1 MSFMFDRRLL
11 THFDWFFLLL
21 ILFVS
26 TIGILNLYSATFSW
40 KTYGAPIFLKQI
52 YWLGM
57 GISIALGM
65 CIFDYRKLKRLGWPL
80 YIITLGLL
88 GWVLL
93 FGKTSMGA
101 TRWIDLGFFNLQPS
115 EVMKVVIVLV
125 LACYFNE
132 RFYPLGCSL
141 RDLMVPFL
149 LLLIPFGLVIK
160 QPDLGTGL
168 LILFIGATTL
178 LFIRIRVKTLL
189 TLLVCGGLT
198 PIFGWFFLKDYQKL
212 RIYSFLDPERD
223 PLGAGYHIIQSK
235 IAVGSG
241 GFWGKGFMHGT
252 QSQLSFLPERHTD
265 FAFSVFAEEWGFA
278 GCAALLLIYL
288 LIVAWGFFIAYRA
301 SDRFG
306 KLLAVGVV
314 CMFFWHVVVNLGMVI
329 GLLPVVGV
337 PLPLFSY
344 GGTSMVT
351 TMIGTGLLLN
361 VSMRRFMF

>member
-1 MSFMFDRRLL
+1 LL

-26 TIGILNLYSATFSW
+26 TIGILNLYSATFAW
-40 KTYGAPIFLKQI
+40 KTYGQPVYMKQI
-52 YWLGM
+52 FWLGIGM
-57 GISIALGM
+57 SIALVI
-65 CIFDYRKLKRLGWPL
+65 CLFDYRKLKRLGWPL
-80 YIITLGLL
+80 YVITLGLL

-115 EVMKVVIVLV
+115 EVMKIVLILA
-125 LACYFNE
+125 LACYFND
-132 RFYPLGCSL
+132 RPYPLGCTL
-141 RDLMVPFL
+141 RDLIVPFL

-168 LILFIGATTL
+168 LILFIGTTTL
-178 LFIRIRVKTLL
+178 LFVRIRFKTLI
-189 TLLVCGGLT
+189 TLLVCGSLM
-198 PIFGWFFLKDYQKL
+198 PIFGWFFLKDYQKS

-278 GCAALLLIYL
+278 GCAALLLIYF

-301 SDRFG
+301 TDRFG
-306 KLLAVGVV
+306 KFLAVGVV
-314 CMFFWHVVVNLGMVI
+314 CMLFWHVVVNLGMVI

-351 TMIGTGLLLN
+351 TMIGVGLLLN